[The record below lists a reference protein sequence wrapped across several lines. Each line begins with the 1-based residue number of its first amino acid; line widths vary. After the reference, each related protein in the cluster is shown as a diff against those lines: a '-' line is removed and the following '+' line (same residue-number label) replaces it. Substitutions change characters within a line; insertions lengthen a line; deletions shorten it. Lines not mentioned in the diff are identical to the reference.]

1 MPALPCT
8 CVAAVLIRVNEA
20 GAVALE
26 VIDIKE
32 TTSYRLGHRMTAVQ
46 VWYMYMD
53 PMRYV
58 KQSSKSCVVQTT
70 CKHIHGHTY
79 RNACPV

>member
-32 TTSYRLGHRMTAVQ
+32 TTSYRLGHRMTTVQ
-46 VWYMYMD
+46 
-53 PMRYV
+53 R
-58 KQSSKSCVVQTT
+58 
-70 CKHIHGHTY
+70 HTEKCGL
-79 RNACPV
+79 N